1 MQTAVISGPRWACG
15 HGAVCRTRASTISRR
30 VRQVA
35 NARCPH
41 GKSISQPA
49 NYMRSTCAG
58 NSRRLGQ
65 QQSRL
70 QASQQSAAIPA
81 ANSPPPLTTGLR
93 QCLLP
98 ACKILA
104 VLLCMPLVLEAFAQG
119 SQQWCLLAM
128 AGVLLP
134 LQSKHSRQSMKRWQH
149 IMQAAAT
156 EVEAE
161 TEEQPPDED
170 AEEPSDNTI
179 LETGAELG
187 NVQTPASVWLPYSTG
202 QNGKVLLSFKLSAS
216 SSHLSALYLTD
227 NNCKDSCPPAFI
239 WPCYSF

>member
-1 MQTAVISGPRWACG
+1 MQAAVISGPRGACG
-15 HGAVCRTRASTISRR
+15 QDAVCRTRASTISRCM
-30 VRQVA
+30 RQVTH
-35 NARCPH
+35 ARCPH

-49 NYMRSTCAG
+49 NCMRSACAG

-70 QASQQSAAIPA
+70 QAGQQSAAVPA
-81 ANSPPPLTTGLR
+81 AKSSPPLTTGPW

-156 EVEAE
+156 DVE
-161 TEEQPPDED
+161 TETDEQPPNED
-170 AEEPSDNTI
+170 AEEPNDNTI

-202 QNGKVLLSFKLSAS
+202 QNGKVLLSKLSAFS
-216 SSHLSALYLTD
+216 TL
-227 NNCKDSCPPAFI
+227 PR
-239 WPCYSF
+239 WP